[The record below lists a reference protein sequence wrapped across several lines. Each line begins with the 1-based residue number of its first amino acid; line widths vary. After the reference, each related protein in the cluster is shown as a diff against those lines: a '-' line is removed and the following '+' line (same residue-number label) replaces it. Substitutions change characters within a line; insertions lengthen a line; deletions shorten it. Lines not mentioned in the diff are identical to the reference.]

1 MSFWQLSDGADLKGS
16 KDLDKYE
23 VAGGGGNF
31 EPIPD
36 DTTCLAVIDEAKWDK
51 DQAMNAFISLRW
63 SLVSPS
69 EYKNRKVFQ
78 KLWVD
83 DLDPNAKEKGVK
95 KRDNAKKMLA
105 SIDFHTGGKLLS
117 VDDRPTDERMA
128 SSLMMKPLLVK
139 LKIWSM
145 GDKKGNWIA
154 AVTAKDRG
162 TVSQPAPKVAEPV
175 DDEIPF

>member
-23 VAGGGGNF
+23 VSGGGNF
-31 EPIPD
+31 DPIPD

-51 DQAMNAFISLRW
+51 DQSLNEYISLRW
-63 SLVSPS
+63 SIVSPA

-78 KLWVD
+78 KLWVE
-83 DLDPNAKEKGVK
+83 DLDPNAKEKGLK

-117 VDDRPTDERMA
+117 VDERPTDERMA
-128 SSLMMKPLLVK
+128 SSLMMKPLLIK
-139 LKIWSM
+139 LKIWGM

-154 AVTAKDRG
+154 AVTSKDKG
-162 TVSQPAPKVAEPV
+162 TVSKAPEPV